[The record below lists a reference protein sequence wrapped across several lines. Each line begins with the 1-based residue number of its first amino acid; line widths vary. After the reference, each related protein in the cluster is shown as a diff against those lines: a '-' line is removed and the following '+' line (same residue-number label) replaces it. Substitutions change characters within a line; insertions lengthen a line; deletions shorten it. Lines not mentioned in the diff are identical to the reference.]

1 MGDKRTPIET
11 RTGAQIRMAVPD
23 DALAIALLLA
33 RSFAEYESSY
43 TPEAFSATI
52 STPDRIRDR
61 INEGPVWVALR
72 NDAVVGTLS
81 AVGRGGALYLRG
93 MAVDPT
99 TRGDGIGRRLL
110 ERAEEYAIRSG
121 FERLFL
127 SATPFLKSAIGLYE
141 SYGFSRGDEKPD
153 DLFGTPLLTMLKRLP
168 AVVERTQTDSQS
180 SYDRVAQEYAGRFRD
195 EMDKKP
201 FDRKML
207 DWLAEKAGGSG
218 LVCDLGCGPGQIAG
232 YLHGR
237 GTQACGIDLSA
248 GMVRQARRLNPEIPF
263 QQGDMRDLSE
273 VEDNAY
279 GGIAA
284 FYSIIHIPRP
294 SVVEVL
300 REMKRVLRSRGAL
313 LLTFHIGQKTRRLD
327 EWLGK
332 EVSLDFHFF
341 ETEEMKGYLGAAG
354 FELEEVIERDPY
366 PDIEVQT
373 RRAYVFARKP

>member
-1 MGDKRTPIET
+1 
-11 RTGAQIRMAVPD
+11 MAAPD
-23 DALAIALLLA
+23 EASTIAALLA
-33 RSFAEYESSY
+33 RSFAEYETSY
-43 TPEAFSATI
+43 TPEALAATV
-52 STPDRIRDR
+52 STPGRIRDR

-81 AVGRGGALYLRG
+81 AVARGEALYLRG
-93 MAVDPT
+93 MAVVPT
-99 TRGDGIGRRLL
+99 SRGGGIGRQLL
-110 ERAEEYAIRSG
+110 ERAEEYAILNG

-127 SATPFLKSAIGLYE
+127 STTPFLKSAIGLYE
-141 SYGFSRGDEKPD
+141 RYGFSRSDEKPD
-153 DLFGTPLLTMLKRLP
+153 DLFGTPLFMMVKNLSVKI
-168 AVVERTQTDSQS
+168 EHTQTDLQS
-180 SYDRVAQEYAGRFRD
+180 SYDRVAEEYASRFRD
-195 EMDKKP
+195 ETDKKP

-218 LVCDLGCGPGQIAG
+218 LICDLGCGPGQIAG

-237 GTQACGIDLSA
+237 GALACGIDLSA
-248 GMVRQARRLNPEIPF
+248 EMVRQARRLNPEIHF
-263 QQGDMRDLSE
+263 QQGDMRALSE

-284 FYSIIHIPRP
+284 FYSIIHIPPP
-294 SVVEVL
+294 SVIEVL
-300 REMKRVLRSRGAL
+300 REIKRVLRSRGAL
-313 LLTFHIGQKTRRLD
+313 LLTFHIGHKTLRLD
-327 EWLGK
+327 EWWGK

-373 RRAYVFARKP
+373 RRAYIFARKP